1 MDYPKD
7 VVVIAHENFIITST
21 PGANPKVAVFT
32 IGADYRQRANADY
45 TADSIE
51 EAVHWIANTLRLAR
65 IWNTTNPDYK
75 LVAEGGK
82 RCILTYDKATG
93 ATVLADINSL
103 SEDELRTI
111 ETLRGINKHFR

>member
-7 VVVIAHENFIITST
+7 VVVITHENFIITST

-32 IGADYRQRANADY
+32 ISTDYRQRANADY

-51 EAVHWIANTLRLAR
+51 DAVHWIANTLRLAR
-65 IWNTTNPDYK
+65 IWSTTHADYRSIGD
-75 LVAEGGK
+75 GGS
-82 RCILTYDKATG
+82 RLILTYDKATG

-111 ETLRGINKHFR
+111 ETLRGLNKHFR